1 MMKNYKTIL
10 ISIFALLSSLGA
22 MAQGKQKVVQ
32 LSGIVVSNYSLYG
45 VFGAHLYVPKT
56 GRGTSTN
63 QVGFFSMPVVEG
75 DSLVIMAI
83 GYKQQSFKVPQT
95 KEDKISLMVDLKQDT
110 LLLPEIEVF
119 PYYTEELFKQAFL
132 ALKLP
137 EQQYQSLNYNLSER
151 VMATLYAKSE
161 MDGSMNHKYF
171 MQQEAYKQSTRFQAP
186 SISLLNPFAWAQ
198 FIQSVKNG
206 DLKKK
211 KYKDED
217 DK

>member
-1 MMKNYKTIL
+1 MIKYKYIFIL
-10 ISIFALLSSLGA
+10 LAILF
-22 MAQGKQKVVQ
+22 MHFHVKAQGKDKVIQ
-32 LSGIVVSNYSLYG
+32 LSGLVVCNDSLYG

-63 QVGFFSMPVVEG
+63 GVGFFSMPVVEG
-75 DSLVIMAI
+75 DSLVITAI
-83 GYKQQSFKVPQT
+83 GYKQQTFKVPHGL
-95 KEDKISLMVDLKQDT
+95 EDKVSLMIDLKQDT
-110 LLLPEIEVF
+110 LLQPVIDVF

-137 EQQYQSLNYNLSER
+137 DQQYQSLNYNLSDR

-171 MQQEAYKQSTRFQAP
+171 MQQQAYKQETRFQAP

-198 FIQSVKNG
+198 FIQSVKRG
-206 DLKKK
+206 DFKKK
-211 KYKDED
+211 KYKDEQ
-217 DK
+217 